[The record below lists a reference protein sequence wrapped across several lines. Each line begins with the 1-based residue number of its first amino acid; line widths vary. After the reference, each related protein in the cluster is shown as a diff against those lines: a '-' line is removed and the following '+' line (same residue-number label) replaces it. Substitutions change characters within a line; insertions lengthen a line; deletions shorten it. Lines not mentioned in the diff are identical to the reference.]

1 MTVEREITDL
11 LIAIR
16 EGDPSARGRLMPLV
30 YDELR
35 ALAHRQLRRFRP
47 GQTLNTT
54 ALVHE
59 AYLKLV
65 EPARVD
71 WNDRSHF
78 LAIAATAM
86 RYIVV
91 DHARRRGA
99 QKRGGG
105 VHHASLDA
113 SDLGIEGRA
122 VETLAL
128 DQAIERLAAV
138 SSRLARLVELLFFGG
153 LTEAE
158 AAGLLGVSERT
169 VRRDWRKARA
179 FLSRVLDERPG
190 VV

>member
-1 MTVEREITDL
+1 MAVEHAVTDL

-16 EGDPSARGRLMPLV
+16 EGDSTATSRLMTLV
-30 YDELR
+30 YDELHTMAR
-35 ALAHRQLRRFRP
+35 RQLRRSRP

-65 EPARVD
+65 QPARAD

-91 DHARRRGA
+91 DYARRRSA
-99 QKRGGG
+99 QKRGGD
-105 VHHASLDA
+105 VHHISLDA
-113 SDLGIEGRA
+113 SELGIEGRV

-138 SSRLARLVELLFFGG
+138 SDRLARLVELLFFGG
-153 LTEAE
+153 LTEEE
-158 AAGLLGVSERT
+158 AAGVLGLSERT

-179 FLSRVLDERPG
+179 FLSRVLDEQPG
-190 VV
+190 GC

>member
-1 MTVEREITDL
+1 MAVEHAVTDL

-16 EGDPSARGRLMPLV
+16 EGDSTATSRLMTLV
-30 YDELR
+30 YDELHAMAR
-35 ALAHRQLRRFRP
+35 RQLRRSRP

-65 EPARVD
+65 QPARAD

-91 DHARRRGA
+91 DHARRRSA
-99 QKRGGG
+99 QKRGGDA
-105 VHHASLDA
+105 HHTSLDA
-113 SDLGIEGRA
+113 SELGIEGRV

-138 SSRLARLVELLFFGG
+138 SDRLARLVELLFFGG
-153 LTEAE
+153 LTEEE
-158 AAGLLGVSERT
+158 AAGVLGLSERT

-179 FLSRVLDERPG
+179 FLSRVLDEQPG
-190 VV
+190 GC

>member
-1 MTVEREITDL
+1 MAVEQEITDL

-16 EGDPSARGRLMPLV
+16 EGDSSATSRLMPLV
-30 YDELR
+30 YDELHAMAR
-35 ALAHRQLRRFRP
+35 RQLRRYRP

-65 EPARVD
+65 EPARAN

-91 DHARRRGA
+91 DYARRRSA
-99 QKRGGG
+99 QKRGGDA
-105 VHHASLDA
+105 HHTSLDA
-113 SDLGIEGRA
+113 AELGIEGSV

-138 SSRLARLVELLFFGG
+138 SGRLARLVELLFFGG
-153 LTEAE
+153 LTEEE
-158 AAGLLGVSERT
+158 AAGVLGISERT

-179 FLSRVLDERPG
+179 FLCRVLDEQPG
-190 VV
+190 AC

>member
-1 MTVEREITDL
+1 MAVEQAITDL

-16 EGDPSARGRLMPLV
+16 EGDSTATGRLMPLV
-30 YDELR
+30 YDELHAMAR
-35 ALAHRQLRRFRP
+35 HQLRRSRP

-65 EPARVD
+65 QPARAD

-91 DHARRRGA
+91 DYARRRSA

-105 VHHASLDA
+105 AHHTSLDA
-113 SDLGIEGRA
+113 SELRIEGRV

-128 DQAIERLAAV
+128 DQAIEQLAAV
-138 SSRLARLVELLFFGG
+138 SDRLARLVELLFFGG
-153 LTEAE
+153 LTEEE
-158 AAGLLGVSERT
+158 AAGVLGLSERT

-179 FLSRVLDERPG
+179 FLSRVLDEQRG
-190 VV
+190 GC